1 MSWEEMRYFEQA
13 PLKER
18 EKIVLT
24 AIVLASALQTERI
37 SADKEIGIFQN
48 GPLSA
53 LNSPTVRERV
63 QGIANQTLTP
73 TSLEEFLIAAIARV
87 FYLIESS

>member
-18 EKIVLT
+18 KKIVLM
-24 AIVLASALQTERI
+24 AIVIADALQTEQLH
-37 SADKEIGIFQN
+37 ADRNDGIFQN

-53 LNSPTVRERV
+53 LSSPTVLQRV
-63 QGIANQTLTP
+63 QGLADQTLTP
-73 TSLEEFLIAAIARV
+73 TSLEAFLIAAIAGV
-87 FYLIESS
+87 FHSIESS